1 MSIGIPIKVFHEAKG
16 HIVTIELVTGEIYR
30 GQLIETEDNMNCQ
43 MGNIIYT
50 ARDGRVSNLEQ
61 VYIRGSKIRF
71 MILPD
76 MLKNAPMF
84 RNIDPSKV
92 GGRGK
97 GLGLQ
102 RALGGRGMGRGFGRP
117 TRGVPRGM
125 GRAPGGPPHG
135 RGAPTW
141 G

>member
-16 HIVTIELVTGEIYR
+16 HTVTIELKTGEIYR
-30 GQLIETEDNMNCQ
+30 GQLGETEDNMNCQ
-43 MGNIIYT
+43 MSNITYT

-84 RNIDPSKV
+84 RNVDPKKANV
-92 GGRGK
+92 AGRGK
-97 GLGLQ
+97 GVGVQ
-102 RALGGRGMGRGFGRP
+102 RAIGRGFGR
-117 TRGVPRGM
+117 
-125 GRAPGGPPHG
+125 G
-135 RGAPTW
+135 RGGA
-141 G
+141 GRGGRGGARGAARGQ